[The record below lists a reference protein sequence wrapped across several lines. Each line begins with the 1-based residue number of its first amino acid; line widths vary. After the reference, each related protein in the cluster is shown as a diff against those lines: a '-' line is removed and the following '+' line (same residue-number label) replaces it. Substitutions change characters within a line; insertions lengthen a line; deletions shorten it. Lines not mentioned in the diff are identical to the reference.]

1 MSEFASESP
10 TTAGPRSHG
19 GSGMSGQ
26 LVAPAAIARAVLL
39 GRAVVTVTAAAA
51 GLLLIDERWRVPAV
65 VALVVAATVAQV
77 AVLTRRPGALVRHPW
92 PALLA
97 DLLVAGGVLALS
109 RGGMAFFCYSAG
121 AAALAGAL
129 IGMRALP
136 LWALHAALGFASA
149 AVLLRQSRPSPEV
162 TAFVAAFPVLGLLA
176 GVGATVAT
184 AALVRYVE
192 LTVAVVA
199 SAQRSAAASERARLA
214 RELHDS
220 VAKTLRG
227 VSFAAVAL
235 PQSLR
240 RHPALAEQ
248 LADTVSRGAEAAAR
262 EARELMEGL
271 RADDPGED
279 FGYGVARACRDWERR
294 TGIPVRTSID
304 DVDPPL
310 ETRYELLRILRE
322 GLANVERHARAARV
336 WVRVAAMPGEVE
348 LSVADDGVGF
358 AAASL
363 DDLRAAG
370 RLGLVGVHER
380 ASGVGGAAEVR
391 SAPGEG
397 SLLRV
402 RVPVPAGAA
411 A

>member
-1 MSEFASESP
+1 
-10 TTAGPRSHG
+10 
-19 GSGMSGQ
+19 MSGQ

-51 GLLLIDERWRVPAV
+51 GLLLVEERWRVPAV
-65 VALVVAATVAQV
+65 IVLVAAVTAVQV
-77 AVLTRRPGALVRHPW
+77 AVLTRRPGWVVRHPW
-92 PALLA
+92 PPVLA
-97 DLLVAGGVLALS
+97 DLLVAGAVLALS
-109 RGGMAFFCYSAG
+109 RGGTAFFCYCAG

-129 IGMRALP
+129 LGMRALP
-136 LWALHAALGFASA
+136 LWAVQAALGFAAA

-184 AALVRYVE
+184 AALARYVE

-240 RHPALAEQ
+240 RQPALAEQ

-271 RADDPGED
+271 RADDPGQD
-279 FGYGVARACRDWERR
+279 FGFGVARACRDWERR
-294 TGIPVRTSID
+294 TGIPVQTRID
-304 DVDPPL
+304 DLDPPL

-322 GLANVERHARAARV
+322 ALANVERHARAARV
-336 WVRVAAMPGEVE
+336 WVRVEARPGEVE
-348 LSVADDGVGF
+348 LSVIDDGAGF
-358 AAASL
+358 TAGGL
-363 DDLRAAG
+363 DELRAAG
-370 RLGLVGVHER
+370 HFGLVGVHER
-380 ASGVGGAAEVR
+380 ARGVGGTVEVR
-391 SAPGEG
+391 SVLGEG

-402 RVPVPAGAA
+402 RAPLPVGAA
-411 A
+411 G

>member
-1 MSEFASESP
+1 VNGED
-10 TTAGPRSHG
+10 GR
-19 GSGMSGQ
+19 

-51 GLLLIDERWRVPAV
+51 GLLLVEERWRVPAV
-65 VALVVAATVAQV
+65 IALVVAATAAQV

-129 IGMRALP
+129 LGMRALP
-136 LWALHAALGFASA
+136 LWVAQAALGFGAA

-248 LADTVSRGAEAAAR
+248 LADTVSRGAEVAAR

-271 RADDPGED
+271 RADDPGQD
-279 FGYGVARACRDWERR
+279 FGFGVARACRDWEQR
-294 TGIPVRTSID
+294 TGIRTQVRID

-322 GLANVERHARAARV
+322 GLVNVERHARATRV
-336 WVRVAAMPGEVE
+336 WVQVTAHPAEVE
-348 LSVADDGVGF
+348 LTVADDGVGF
-358 AAASL
+358 AAGDL
-363 DDLRAAG
+363 DALRAAG
-370 RLGLVGVHER
+370 HLGLVGVHER
-380 ASGVGGAAEVR
+380 AGGVGGTAEML

-402 RVPVPAGAA
+402 RAPVPAA
-411 A
+411 

>member
-1 MSEFASESP
+1 
-10 TTAGPRSHG
+10 
-19 GSGMSGQ
+19 MSGQ

-39 GRAVVTVTAAAA
+39 GRAVVTITAAAA
-51 GLLLIDERWRVPAV
+51 GLLLIEERWRVPAV
-65 VALVVAATVAQV
+65 IVLVVAATAVQV
-77 AVLTRRPGALVRHPW
+77 AVLTRRAAALVRSPW

-109 RGGMAFFCYSAG
+109 RGGTAFFCYSAG

-129 IGMRALP
+129 LGMRALP
-136 LWALHAALGFASA
+136 LWVVHAALGFASA

-248 LADTVSRGAEAAAR
+248 LADTVSRGAEVAAR

-271 RADDPGED
+271 RADDPGQD
-279 FGYGVARACRDWERR
+279 FGFGVARACRDWELR
-294 TGIPVRTSID
+294 TGVPVRTRID

-322 GLANVERHARAARV
+322 GLTNVERHARASTV
-336 WVRVAAMPGEVE
+336 WVELIGEPGAVE
-348 LSVADDGVGF
+348 LTVADNGVGF
-358 AAASL
+358 SAGGL
-363 DDLRAAG
+363 DELRAAG
-370 RLGLVGVHER
+370 HLGLVGIHER
-380 ASGVGGAAEVR
+380 ATGVGGAVEVR
-391 SAPGEG
+391 SALGRG

-402 RVPVPAGAA
+402 RAPLPTEVSA
-411 A
+411 

>member
-1 MSEFASESP
+1 
-10 TTAGPRSHG
+10 
-19 GSGMSGQ
+19 MSGQ

-39 GRAVVTVTAAAA
+39 GRAVVTITAAAA
-51 GLLLIDERWRVPAV
+51 GLLLIEERWRVPAV
-65 VALVVAATVAQV
+65 IALVTVATAVQV
-77 AVLTRRPGALVRHPW
+77 AVLTRRAEALVRSPW

-129 IGMRALP
+129 LGMRALP
-136 LWALHAALGFASA
+136 LWTVQAALGFASA

-240 RHPALAEQ
+240 RHPALAER
-248 LADTVSRGAEAAAR
+248 LADTVSRGAEVAAR

-271 RADDPGED
+271 RADDPGQD
-279 FGYGVARACRDWERR
+279 FGFGVARACRDWELR
-294 TGIPVRTSID
+294 TGVPVRTRID

-322 GLANVERHARAARV
+322 GLTNVERHARAATV
-336 WVRVAAMPGEVE
+336 WVEVSAAPGTVE
-348 LSVADDGVGF
+348 LTVADDGVGF
-358 AAASL
+358 SAGGL
-363 DDLRAAG
+363 DTLRAAG
-370 RLGLVGVHER
+370 HLGLVGVHER
-380 ASGVGGAAEVR
+380 ASGVGGAVEVR
-391 SAPGEG
+391 SVPGRG
-397 SLLRV
+397 TLLRV
-402 RVPVPAGAA
+402 RAPLPAGATT
-411 A
+411 